1 MTPPTGTK
9 RQRNVARREIMQVGA
24 LSLFAGMSVSRFLD
38 VATADEASS
47 DGRLTGLT
55 HARNRREIRRGTA
68 AINQAEAS

>member
-38 VATADEASS
+38 VATADEAKSAPAKS
-47 DGRLTGLT
+47 VILFNPT
-55 HARNRREIRRGTA
+55 IFC
-68 AINQAEAS
+68 